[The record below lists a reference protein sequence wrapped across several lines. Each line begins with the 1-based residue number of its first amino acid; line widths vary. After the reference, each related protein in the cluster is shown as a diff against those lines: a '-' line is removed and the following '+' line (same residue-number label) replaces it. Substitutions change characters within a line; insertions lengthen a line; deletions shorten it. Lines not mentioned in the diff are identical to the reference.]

1 MSRRPLAAGLLTA
14 AALML
19 TVVAPGLAA
28 DAASATASYGTGSSA
43 PATTATPVLSARR
56 MPDLLASYKADAQLG
71 AALQPILAQATPTT
85 CLTVHAQGRTIM
97 ASNGNLAVMPASTEK
112 LLTATAVLDRMG
124 PDAVLT
130 TTAVSSATPSGGV
143 LDGDL
148 YVIGSGDPLLATT
161 GYTSTF
167 DEPNEP
173 YNDYAQ
179 LADHIKAAGITEIHG
194 NVVGDESR
202 FDTQRYL
209 PSWPHRYIT
218 ASEVGPVG
226 ALMVNDGYTGLSL
239 HPDAPAPMRKP
250 GDPAPLAAETLI
262 SLLRSR
268 GVQVTGTPSS
278 GTAPAG
284 AATVATLDS
293 KPMSVNVDEMLRRSD
308 NTTAEV
314 LNKDLATLDSQPGTT
329 ANGAKVVRATL
340 DHLGFPTDGAVTID
354 GSGLDLGNRVTCDLL
369 VAALDH
375 QGADSAV
382 ANDLP
387 VAGRTGTLRKRLK
400 GTAADGKV
408 RAKTGTLN
416 DVSALAGFA
425 TTAAGQQLTFAFVI
439 NGSLATAQ
447 NLTDDVAVALAQY
460 GAGIA
465 VDQLGPAQGPS

>member
-1 MSRRPLAAGLLTA
+1 
-14 AALML
+14 
-19 TVVAPGLAA
+19 
-28 DAASATASYGTGSSA
+28 
-43 PATTATPVLSARR
+43 
-56 MPDLLASYKADAQLG
+56 
-71 AALQPILAQATPTT
+71 
-85 CLTVHAQGRTIM
+85 
-97 ASNGNLAVMPASTEK
+97 
-112 LLTATAVLDRMG
+112 
-124 PDAVLT
+124 
-130 TTAVSSATPSGGV
+130 
-143 LDGDL
+143 
-148 YVIGSGDPLLATT
+148 
-161 GYTSTF
+161 
-167 DEPNEP
+167 
-173 YNDYAQ
+173 
-179 LADHIKAAGITEIHG
+179 
-194 NVVGDESR
+194 
-202 FDTQRYL
+202 
-209 PSWPHRYIT
+209 
-218 ASEVGPVG
+218 
-226 ALMVNDGYTGLSL
+226 
-239 HPDAPAPMRKP
+239 MRKP

-268 GVQVTGTPSS
+268 GVQVTGTPSG

-284 AATVATLDS
+284 ATTVASLDS